1 MPMPR
6 GRSGPRCRSIVC
18 IPEAKEARTIP
29 PGAGDREGDLGEA
42 VIGLTVPG
50 KAVSQHHHP
59 LRLSIPLS
67 DQDRTGSKLGPLLVK
82 AGQTGGHGWSC
93 FLRSRSIQ
101 HLQRCVIEI
110 AEAISLEP
118 IGDDRKQ
125 QMPRQMR
132 RGRSLE
138 DTLPARAQSPE
149 IETAQMRDLVLKRRF
164 GRGTTIATFLLH
176 RIRPPVWPGPERQR
190 RFCLPCSVKN
200 ALVRFLCDKGVPQR
214 LSGET
219 SKKNP

>member
-1 MPMPR
+1 MKD
-6 GRSGPRCRSIVC
+6 C
-18 IPEAKEARTIP
+18 TF
-29 PGAGDREGDLGEA
+29 GEA
-42 VIGLTVPG
+42 IIGLPVPG
-50 KAVSQHHHP
+50 KAVGHHHYP

-67 DQDRTGSKLGPLLVK
+67 DQDRTGSKLGPFLVK
-82 AGQTGGHGWSC
+82 AGQKGGHGWSC

-132 RGRSLE
+132 RGWSPE

-149 IETAQMRDLVLKRRF
+149 IETAQMRDLGNDSVPRATGSTSCRRMP
-164 GRGTTIATFLLH
+164 RQKATST
-176 RIRPPVWPGPERQR
+176 RPG
-190 RFCLPCSVKN
+190 
-200 ALVRFLCDKGVPQR
+200 RFLGPARD
-214 LSGET
+214 S
-219 SKKNP
+219 

>member
-6 GRSGPRCRSIVC
+6 GRSGPRCRSIVS
-18 IPEAKEARTIP
+18 IPEAKEARTVP
-29 PGAGDREGDLGEA
+29 PGDGDREGDLGDA

-82 AGQTGGHGWSC
+82 AGQMGGHGWSC
-93 FLRSRSIQ
+93 FLRSRSIE
-101 HLQRCVIEI
+101 HLQRYLIEI
-110 AEAISLEP
+110 AEAISLEA

-132 RGRSLE
+132 RGWSPE

-149 IETAQMRDLVLKRRF
+149 IETAQMRDLGNDSVPR
-164 GRGTTIATFLLH
+164 ATGSTSL
-176 RIRPPVWPGPERQR
+176 
-190 RFCLPCSVKN
+190 SKN
-200 ALVRFLCDKGVPQR
+200 AASKSNVDTSRTVSRACSR
-214 LSGET
+214 LLIGQNQLASAF
-219 SKKNP
+219 